1 MSRLKINSVVVI
13 VAALF
18 IGLSVVG
25 CNQYISGAKVRLQE
39 NPPNYE
45 AAINTLT
52 EGLEYAPKDAEM
64 HALLAFCY
72 IQTKQY
78 KSANKAYTSAI
89 EYSPTQKDSLQKAW
103 DDNWNDLYNLAGSSL
118 KKSVSGPKDSAAAY
132 LEKAQSQIND
142 AIDLAPMKAENYI
155 RKGFIYRLTG
165 KNKESDEM
173 FAKAVSI
180 DPSNPDAYYQIGRA
194 AMEASNWDDAIKN
207 LSKAVELNKENHLA
221 VYWLGVAQL
230 QKRDFPSAQ
239 KSFRMATNLK
249 PDEKD
254 AWFNLAQ
261 AYYFEGTDIRSAIDA
276 LDKVIVI
283 DAKDIEALSL
293 LGSAALHKDINDYDR
308 AIDAY
313 TRILEIK
320 PDSEE
325 YKNYL
330 DYAKKQ
336 KEATQKPAVTKK
348 KKKTN

>member
-1 MSRLKINSVVVI
+1 MFRLKINSAVGI
-13 VAALF
+13 VAVIL
-18 IGLSVVG
+18 IGLSVIG

-39 NPPNYE
+39 NPPNYD

-78 KSANKAYTSAI
+78 KSANKAYTNAV
-89 EYSPTQKDSLQKAW
+89 EYSPTQKDSIQKAW
-103 DDNWNDLYNLAGSSL
+103 DENWNDLYNLAGSNL

-132 LEKAQSQIND
+132 LENAQTQIND
-142 AIDLAPMKAENYI
+142 AIDLSPMKAENYI
-155 RKGFIYRLTG
+155 RKGFLYRLAG
-165 KNKESDEM
+165 KTKESEGM
-173 FAKAVSI
+173 FAKALSI
-180 DPSNPDAYYQIGRA
+180 DPNNPDAYYQVGRA
-194 AMEASNWDDAIKN
+194 AMEAGNWDDAIKN
-207 LSKAVELNKENHLA
+207 LSKAVELNKENHLS

-230 QKRDFPSAQ
+230 QQRDFSNAQ
-239 KSFRMATNLK
+239 KSFRMATTLK
-249 PDEKD
+249 PAEKD

-261 AYYFEGTDIRSAIDA
+261 AYYFEGTNIRSAIDA
-276 LDKVIVI
+276 LDKVIAI
-283 DAKDIEALSL
+283 DSKDIEALSL

-308 AIDAY
+308 AIDSY

-330 DYAKKQ
+330 EYAKKQ

-348 KKKTN
+348 KKKS